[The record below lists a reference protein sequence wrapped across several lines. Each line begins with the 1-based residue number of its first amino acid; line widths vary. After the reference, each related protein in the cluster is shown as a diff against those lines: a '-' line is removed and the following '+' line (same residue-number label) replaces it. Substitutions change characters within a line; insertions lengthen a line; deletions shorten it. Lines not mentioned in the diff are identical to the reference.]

1 MKRLVVGTMLC
12 LVAFSP
18 VAGQAP
24 GGLRLSLADALMRVD
39 SASEQV
45 GLARAGV
52 LRAKADLLRAR
63 SGLLPQINGA
73 ATYTRTLA
81 SQFAGFASSDSADT
95 TPGPVNCTRYT
106 PNPALPLSER
116 LDALERGLDCSANG
130 KGGIDFSELPFGQAN
145 TYNFAL
151 SGSQAVFN
159 PRLGGQRRAA
169 SAGAAQAEVALD
181 AARTQAVLEA
191 TQAYF
196 DAQLA
201 DRLAQIA
208 DSALVQAERAY
219 RDTELARE
227 VGTAAEFDLLRAG
240 VARDNQR
247 PVVIQRRAQRTQ
259 AFLRL
264 SQLLDLPSNQPLLL
278 STELGDT
285 STVPVPPFAAAV
297 IAAQDLS
304 VEGRAPVR
312 QAVSQLAASEAL
324 LASARGGRL
333 PSLTLSGTYA
343 QIAFPK
349 RVFGFGS
356 FVNDASV
363 SLRMDVPLFTGGRLR
378 ADLLS
383 AEALRDESELRLR
396 QAREQAARDV
406 IDVRTMLEAA
416 EASWSASQGTTEQ
429 ARRAFAIAE
438 VRYRE
443 GISTQTELSDAR
455 LLLQQAEANR
465 AQAAR
470 DLQVARV
477 RAALLRD
484 LPFSMAPTAGGF

>member
-1 MKRLVVGTMLC
+1 V
-12 LVAFSP
+12 
-18 VAGQAP
+18 
-24 GGLRLSLADALMRVD
+24 
-39 SASEQV
+39 
-45 GLARAGV
+45 
-52 LRAKADLLRAR
+52 
-63 SGLLPQINGA
+63 
-73 ATYTRTLA
+73 
-81 SQFAGFASSDSADT
+81 
-95 TPGPVNCTRYT
+95 
-106 PNPALPLSER
+106 
-116 LDALERGLDCSANG
+116 
-130 KGGIDFSELPFGQAN
+130 
-145 TYNFAL
+145 
-151 SGSQAVFN
+151 
-159 PRLGGQRRAA
+159 
-169 SAGAAQAEVALD
+169 
-181 AARTQAVLEA
+181 VLEA

-208 DSALVQAERAY
+208 DSTLAQAERAH

-227 VGTAAEFDLLRAG
+227 VGTAAEFDLLRAA

-264 SQLLDLPSNQPLLL
+264 RQLLDLPADQPLQL

-285 STVPVPPFAAAV
+285 TAVPVPPFAAAV
-297 IAAQDLS
+297 VAAQDLS

-312 QAVSQLAASEAL
+312 QAVSQLAVSEAL
-324 LASARGGRL
+324 LSSARGGRL
-333 PSLTLSGTYA
+333 PSLTLSGSYA

-363 SLRMDVPLFTGGRLR
+363 SVRLDVPLYTGGRMR
-378 ADLLS
+378 AEVMA
-383 AEALRDESELRLR
+383 AEAARDEASLRLR
-396 QAREQAARDV
+396 QAREQATREV
-406 IDVRTMLEAA
+406 LDVRTVLEAA
-416 EASWSASQGTTEQ
+416 EATWDASRGTTEQ
-429 ARRAFAIAE
+429 AQRAFAIAE

-443 GISTQTELSDAR
+443 GLSTQTELSDAR

-484 LPFSMAPTAGGF
+484 LPFSMTPTTGGF